1 MNNGHDTGDALR
13 SVHRAATL
21 LRLLSTHMATGWR
34 LSDLAQA
41 ADLHHSTV
49 HRLVK
54 GLLEDRLAARVA
66 GSMRYTLGPMAH
78 ELGLAARP
86 YFDLPPVLAE
96 RLADLAARTR
106 DIVFLSI
113 RSGAD
118 SVCIGRWEGQRALK
132 AYTVGVGTRRALSL
146 TAGGAAILVGL
157 RRAERDP
164 IIAANLQGVTLRS
177 DAHAAAVRRMLARSL
192 RLGYGSNRED
202 IIPGIAAVGVPFGPA
217 GQPVGA
223 LSIGTSAASLG
234 EARTTKLLALLRQEA
249 EELAAAFA
257 VSRYVDAPR
266 EVKVKPRA

>member
-1 MNNGHDTGDALR
+1 MNKSHETADALR
-13 SVHRAATL
+13 SVHRAAAL
-21 LRLLSTHMATGWR
+21 LRLLSTHMAAGWR

-54 GLLEDRLAARVA
+54 GLVEERLAARVA

-86 YFDLPPVLAE
+86 YFDLPAALAD
-96 RLADLAARTR
+96 RLAGLAARTR
-106 DIVFLSI
+106 DIVFLSV

-132 AYTVGVGTRRALSL
+132 AYTVSVGTRRALSL
-146 TAGGAAILVGL
+146 TAAGAAILVGL
-157 RRAERDP
+157 RRSERDA
-164 IIAANLQGVTLRS
+164 IIAANLQAITLRG
-177 DAHAAAVRRMLARSL
+177 DAQVAAVQRMLARSL

-202 IIPGIAAVGVPFGPA
+202 IIPGIAAVAVPFGPA
-217 GQPVGA
+217 GQPFGA

-234 EARTTKLLALLRQEA
+234 EGRRTKLLALLRQEA
-249 EELAAAFA
+249 EVLAAAFA
-257 VSRYVDAPR
+257 ASRYVDVPR
-266 EVKVKPRA
+266 EARITRRA

>member
-1 MNNGHDTGDALR
+1 MNKSHATADALR

-49 HRLVK
+49 HRLVQ
-54 GLLEDRLAARVA
+54 GLVQERLAARVA

-86 YFDLPPVLAE
+86 YFELPAPLAQ
-96 RLADLAARTR
+96 RLDALAARTR

-132 AYTVGVGTRRALSL
+132 AYTVGIGTRRALSL
-146 TAGGAAILVGL
+146 SAGGAAILVGL
-157 RRAERDP
+157 KRSERDP
-164 IIAANLQGVTLRS
+164 IIAANLQAITLRG
-177 DAHAAAVRRMLARSL
+177 DAQVAAIQRMLARSL

-217 GQPVGA
+217 GGPIGA
-223 LSIGTSAASLG
+223 LSIGTSAASLEG
-234 EARTTKLLALLRQEA
+234 RRAKLLALLRQEA
-249 EELAAAFA
+249 EVLAAAFA
-257 VSRYVDAPR
+257 ASRYADFPR
-266 EVKVKPRA
+266 QARITRPA